1 MFQTPE
7 FWVLIAFILLL
18 VFLGKRAYKEII
30 TVIDD
35 RTYHI
40 ERQLSEA
47 QRLHDEALSLLQT
60 YQVKHEAAMQQAIDI
75 VSRAESDAVDL
86 KRSVEDDLTEM
97 LAQKEKS
104 THERIRIAKETA
116 KNQLKEKVV
125 EEALSFVEDILN
137 AELQKKEAKATTKAT
152 LEELANLPL
161 KSKAS

>member
-18 VFLGKRAYKEII
+18 VFLGKRATKELI
-30 TVIDD
+30 TIIDD
-35 RTYHI
+35 RTHHI
-40 ERQLSEA
+40 EKQLSEA

-86 KRSVEDDLTEM
+86 KRSVEDELKETIS
-97 LAQKEKS
+97 QKEKS
-104 THERIRIAKETA
+104 THERIRIAQETA

-125 EEALSFVEDILN
+125 EEALSFVEVVLN
-137 AELQKKEAKATTKAT
+137 AELQKKGVKSATKST
-152 LEELANLPL
+152 LEEIANLPL
-161 KSKAS
+161 KSKVG